1 MPNGDIAALCESRL
15 SESGDR
21 HVTSGVGHALSR
33 CRMET
38 LHLYVNQGFLNQAIE
53 CQAAHCSGRDIAPLD
68 VDRDAFSYSV
78 LTYRRHQYQ
87 WCQQL
92 IVLAVTLFHWMLTEM
107 PSATLC

>member
-1 MPNGDIAALCESRL
+1 MVSTAHCSGRDIVPLDV
-15 SESGDR
+15 DR
-21 HVTSGVGHALSR
+21 DAFSYSVLTYRRHQ
-33 CRMET
+33 
-38 LHLYVNQGFLNQAIE
+38 YQW

-78 LTYRRHQYQ
+78 LNYRWHQYQ
-87 WCQQL
+87 WCQQF

>member
-1 MPNGDIAALCESRL
+1 MVSTAHCSGRDIVPLDVHRDAFSYSLL
-15 SESGDR
+15 
-21 HVTSGVGHALSR
+21 VY
-33 CRMET
+33 RM
-38 LHLYVNQGFLNQAIE
+38 HQYQW

-92 IVLAVTLFHWMLTEM
+92 IVLAVTLFRWMFTEM